1 MKRRIPVIVAL
12 LSAAACST
20 LGESGTPVAIEFL
33 VPVPAAVDIDDT
45 IQLRARVLDTNGD
58 SIAATIRWVTPD
70 STVGVDSVTGRFWG
84 VSGTTGRVQP
94 AVGSLLG
101 NPTVFAVRRHADTL
115 IVSAAAESLL
125 VALATDTASAVLT
138 PKVAQAD
145 TGVADQTL
153 VFTLVA
159 PTPAGIRLSGDVT
172 ARTVTTGSTGEPGT
186 AVRVRKLNAVAGDS
200 AIVQVE
206 ARRPSGAVVPG
217 SGQVIRV
224 FFQ

>member
-1 MKRRIPVIVAL
+1 MRRRVLVIAAL

-20 LGESGTPVAIEFL
+20 LGERGAPVAIEFL
-33 VPVPAAVDIDDT
+33 VPVPAAVDIGDT

-58 SIAATIRWVTPD
+58 SIAATIRWRTPD
-70 STVGVDSVTGRFWG
+70 TTVGVDSVTGRFWG
-84 VSGTTGRVQP
+84 VSGTAGRVQ
-94 AVGSLLG
+94 AVSGSLLG
-101 NPTVFAVRRHADTL
+101 NLTSFVVRAHADTL
-115 IVSAAAESLL
+115 IVSPATESLL
-125 VALATDTASAVLT
+125 VILATDSASVALT
-138 PKVAQAD
+138 PKVAKAD
-145 TGVADQTL
+145 TAIADQTL

-172 ARTVTTGSTGEPGT
+172 TRTVTTGSSGGPATPI
-186 AVRVRKLNAVAGDS
+186 RVRKLNAVAGDS

-217 SGQVIRV
+217 SGQKIRV